1 MSSVLKNMQHQMPIN
16 TPQPPI
22 FYVNEEDKQLMDQS
36 INIKSTV
43 DNDIDKDLYS
53 ISNPD
58 SSRILTSGAIKT
70 AEVLSSSQVLRL
82 KKIKQNKFNQMIRKM
97 NNDTDD
103 DISNVIAGGAL
114 LETESIAYS
123 LPESSDANNDNIG
136 FESDSVYESGINFD
150 SESSFKLLPIDKSV
164 FIEPIT
170 LKTKRLKSPADNNS
184 NKYNDINDDDSSV
197 DPLSSSTK
205 RSNKNAKKKIL
216 CSKCTIV
223 GELWCAICSR
233 AFCLQCW
240 GTLSHHNKADGYKA
254 IGKKLAAKEKKMQ
267 TSLSAPLLKITT
279 SKNESLFIRQQSP
292 PSRPLS
298 RLQSPPRSP
307 LNDQINFD
315 DAIYDECNLR

>member
-1 MSSVLKNMQHQMPIN
+1 
-16 TPQPPI
+16 
-22 FYVNEEDKQLMDQS
+22 
-36 INIKSTV
+36 
-43 DNDIDKDLYS
+43 
-53 ISNPD
+53 
-58 SSRILTSGAIKT
+58 
-70 AEVLSSSQVLRL
+70 
-82 KKIKQNKFNQMIRKM
+82 MIRKM

-205 RSNKNAKKKIL
+205 RSNKNAKKKYYVPNVQSL
-216 CSKCTIV
+216 V
-223 GELWCAICSR
+223 NYGVQYVLEHFAYNAGEH
-233 AFCLQCW
+233 F
-240 GTLSHHNKADGYKA
+240 H
-254 IGKKLAAKEKKMQ
+254 
-267 TSLSAPLLKITT
+267 ITT
-279 SKNESLFIRQQSP
+279 
-292 PSRPLS
+292 
-298 RLQSPPRSP
+298 RLMVTR
-307 LNDQINFD
+307 LLERN
-315 DAIYDECNLR
+315 